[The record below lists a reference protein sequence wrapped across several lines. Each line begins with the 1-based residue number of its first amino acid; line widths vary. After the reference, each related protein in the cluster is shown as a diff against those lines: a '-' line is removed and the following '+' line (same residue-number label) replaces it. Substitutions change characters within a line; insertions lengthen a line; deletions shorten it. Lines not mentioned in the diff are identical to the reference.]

1 MLKTQQ
7 RLLVVPRKGEFTFA
21 VGVVPSESD
30 TVEAGT
36 IILRHGI
43 LFLKMLDEMSE
54 RQLIGE
60 FNPEVIDNKGKL
72 DGVAAVGEEAWSEFS
87 REVAAECQVGHK
99 IVVSNAA

>member
-36 IILRHGI
+36 IILRNGI

-87 REVAAECQVGHK
+87 REVAAECQMGHK
-99 IVVSNAA
+99 IVVCNAA